1 MGIFNRMIPNITRN
15 EYGEIVSQPY
25 VEPQVNDIFDP
36 LFNAEVKQQ
45 LYNKYGHN
53 PFANI
58 MGYGDLVENVIFQK
72 NGAGILKS
80 LGRSMDKADDFILGG
95 LTEGTKLLTGQGFE
109 NPIRNIFVEDQN
121 YTGERLLAAMG
132 NSMRHLAGG
141 TTLDESDFNGAWALP
156 STGIDLITDPGI
168 LGGTLMRGAKANA
181 PLAEQLSKQYAS
193 TPLYEAGQ
201 AMSKY
206 DDIMGEITGNI
217 VVPGGRF
224 ALNKAR
230 NKIMDLVGSRSPKDT
245 VEVIL
250 NAEEDDS
257 IPPEVVDE
265 ARQRAASDPEISMAN
280 EAITALENLK
290 KQHANDVLGKLDLAS
305 MDNKQKTDFVLRWK
319 HLQESGDYDEEDV
332 IAAYEDSIRGSS
344 VVDPNNPSFTFSKY
358 GYGRQLQELQRNRD
372 NGLID
377 ETTFRRLKRR
387 LDGDAIVAKRYQ
399 RTASAISDSF
409 QNYVNYKR
417 SNQRMG
423 LEKRRKY
430 NLANLQKSIQKD
442 LKTMNEDAAPLFEY
456 FQKKSRSGNVSPNIG
471 RSIIQGLDDLDDA
484 TLVARYREAWNTQNL
499 YEKLN
504 PEYAG
509 WLPDPKAYD
518 DYYDKYY
525 YLDDK
530 RDEELAAD
538 IRDTLTLE
546 LDNAATVNMVYSALG
561 IDPKS
566 RGDVGLSKDT
576 LTVQDSIYKRWTPK
590 TWKNA
595 VLVADDDLDR
605 VYKEFL
611 PDDIQLNATDSV
623 ERVKDIHNL
632 KKTLYDTISLKLVFP
647 DKAIREKFVDDLV
660 DVRFYS
666 GNLSV
671 TDYFN
676 KLQDLTDAVENYAQP
691 VQHDGITDA
700 VLELGRAIKEDN
712 PDMADSDAI
721 EQAVMNFA
729 KSKEV
734 NDAAEMHAKKMVHR
748 AIPDIHNSSLTMR
761 TNLNDAEAP
770 RKDWYNNTKAFE
782 QDLSDWRKVY
792 YGEFHPGRD
801 DPEISER
808 MFNKWLSEI
817 SDNSEYSRRFAR
829 LFNDYR
835 KEYDIKTL
843 NQFEEAYD
851 KVSIEEYAM
860 NRAIMSST
868 KDMVEKI
875 ERASFA
881 TDAENVNEAQRVYN
895 SLQSSIDDLRKHV
908 LVPMNEQFHEDV
920 TPTGIGY
927 WKNVEIPENA
937 TQADITDEEVGS
949 VNEEI
954 GNAEPINDTN
964 GDAIEAYQAYADAE
978 AASAVHGVKNG
989 YGFSKMTS
997 LKKEASDKKYKTA
1010 DEMLDDV
1017 RRVDNTFKRN
1027 GDVDYSMRNVYS
1039 YSIANDINML
1049 IRKNP
1054 EVMQDEEFVD
1064 ILRKLSK
1071 HYEIKIP
1078 AGVKLPNYDPDGIF
1092 EKFLQDTYSLNGKS
1106 YNLMQLAE
1114 KSAVD
1119 GYSYLFSATGKVP
1132 PKGTPSRI
1140 LYDVL
1145 GYNGTKG
1152 RSPYWREYR
1161 ELLKELVPGKFEN
1174 GKFVK
1179 LPHAWDIEHLTNEQI
1194 DSIEHRFISKV
1205 YLNDYA
1211 PQLYLSG
1218 GKTLDASMKDV
1229 SSVYADTDQ
1238 VMDAAKQERFDKRFN
1253 DTICSLVQK
1262 MPKPA
1267 DAAKTLYDTQGT
1279 AADKITEFQNALN
1292 GDNPDGAPMGENPDM
1307 QSSQPKSLR
1316 RWSLHTDNIAA
1327 ARQAVSNNNNKNYA
1341 TLRQKKAQ
1349 DLLTDVGKHY
1359 GDDLD
1364 DDTIYKYR
1372 LARQAQEGDVI
1383 QGKTLLTDLVGAK
1396 GINTFSVAQN
1406 DKATADALEAYLKNV
1421 TQAVN
1426 GQVKAKVLKTDMV
1439 VLPNKNKV
1447 FRIYFDFSNKNVV
1460 NDLYKMRKKID
1471 LSKLADFTVI
1481 EKGTQRFPELEG
1493 SSNFKYL
1500 DGVFGELDGMEKDYA
1515 KMLGFD
1521 YSDTGMHIK
1530 NVYTTDVD
1538 VADTF
1543 ANYIYNGVNLDAL
1556 NQISDSA
1563 LDIPEYGD
1571 VLRGA
1576 MGSVRIDKRIRGMLD
1591 LYESGMYEEKGKT
1604 YDLRLFTNDPR
1615 EIIKGTLTGG
1625 MFENKKFQTTVE
1637 LFFND
1642 NFNVHHIAKDP
1653 DELIKVFYPNG
1664 ENNTANLYN
1673 MALVSPR
1680 YSSDG
1685 RIIGMKRFDK
1695 LSKQGFEQ
1703 AWKDENCI
1711 LVPESIISPLDR
1723 VLRKEQKMSNKAF
1736 AFINRNLTIPFKFGV
1751 LINPGFLLGNVSDAY
1766 LKAATTMSEK
1776 YGTTV
1781 SEELA
1786 NVGVSI
1792 RDTMQLNNDFDEVY
1806 TKIVND
1812 LDAHKVPL
1820 KPSDRISSLA
1830 YENTRMRQLI
1840 LDYMQSTVKDPLQTG
1855 GKQAVI
1861 ACKLSDKEIAQAKLW
1876 MLLNSEQTTTSFAE
1890 GLQDFDDIAKASNS
1904 NEYALRKNLWQRVT
1918 MGKGNYDKSD
1928 FTTWGLCL
1936 NNPVASKAMQLSG
1949 NIENLMRSSCI
1960 LNDLRHHGK
1969 SSEELVNLMLL
1980 ATDPD
1985 NPQSAKLR
1993 TELKISLDDAI
2004 NAMSAANF
2012 DYEQV
2017 TDFTDSVGT
2026 FMPFPTFYLKNFG
2039 YWMDL
2044 FVNNPQYVENT
2055 IKIQEG
2061 LWRSRGKKNDEK
2073 DEFMEDAKYRGAIPN
2088 DIVTPG
2094 IGGQKLSN
2102 LFKGIYKPTPQQS
2115 MFGAFGTLNDPLGDA
2130 AFRLH
2135 PAIAN
2140 TGIAAANTFGVPEHL
2155 KQKMAENGI
2164 KYRPY
2169 TTNPYEKNVSFGDPN
2184 FNNLSFAIHRTNP
2197 YERAMSTAMRL
2208 PAKMRMN
2215 TTQVS
2220 DFLPSVFQP
2229 DFSKK

>member
-1 MGIFNRMIPNITRN
+1 MGIFNRMIPNISRN

-95 LTEGTKLLTGQGFE
+95 LTEGTKALTGQGFE

-132 NSMRHLAGG
+132 NSMRNLAGG
-141 TTLDESDFNGAWALP
+141 TTLNESDFSGAWALP

-181 PLAEQLSKQYAS
+181 PLAERLSKQYAS

-206 DDIMGEITGNI
+206 DDIMGEITGNV

-224 ALNKAR
+224 ALNKSR
-230 NKIMDLVGSRSPKDT
+230 NKIMDLVGSRSAKDSID
-245 VEVIL
+245 VIL
-250 NAEEDDS
+250 NAEEDGNV
-257 IPPEVVDE
+257 PPEVVDE
-265 ARQRAASDPEISMAN
+265 ARQKASSDPEIRMAN
-280 EAITALENLK
+280 DAITALKNAK
-290 KQHANDVLGKLDLAS
+290 KQQADNLLSKLDLAS

-319 HLQESGDYDEEDV
+319 HLQESGDYDAEDV
-332 IAAYEDSIRGSS
+332 IAAYNDSKNGSS
-344 VVDPNNPSFTFSKY
+344 IVDPNNPSFTFSKY
-358 GYGRQLQELQRNRD
+358 SYHRQLQELQRNYD
-372 NGLID
+372 TGLID

-399 RTASAISDSF
+399 RTASAISNSF
-409 QNYVNYKR
+409 QNDVNYER
-417 SNQRMG
+417 SHQRADM
-423 LEKRRKY
+423 EQRRKS
-430 NLANLQKSIQKD
+430 NLDNLQNSIREDIQTTYD
-442 LKTMNEDAAPLFEY
+442 DAAPLFDY
-456 FQKKSRSGNVSPNIG
+456 FKKKSRSGNVTANIG
-471 RSIIQGLDDLDDA
+471 RTIFQGLDDFDSA
-484 TLVARYREAWNTQNL
+484 TLGAMYRELWDTEDL
-499 YEKLN
+499 YGKAH
-504 PEYAG
+504 PAYAG
-509 WLPDPKAYD
+509 LLPDPKQYID
-518 DYYDKYY
+518 DETLGDVV
-525 YLDDK
+525 
-530 RDEELAAD
+530 RN
-538 IRDTLTLE
+538 TLTLGTNTGYGE
-546 LDNAATVNMVYSALG
+546 TLDNAATVNMVYSALG

-566 RGDVGLSKDT
+566 RGEVGLSKNT

-590 TWKNA
+590 TWRNA
-595 VLVADDDLDR
+595 VLVADDDLDK
-605 VYKEFL
+605 VYKEFF
-611 PDDIQLNATDSV
+611 PGDIQLNATDSV
-623 ERVKDIHNL
+623 ARVNDIRNL
-632 KKTLYDTISLKLVFP
+632 KKTLYDTVSLKLVFP
-647 DKAIREKFVDDLV
+647 DKVIREKFVDDLV

-691 VQHDGITDA
+691 VKSDGITEA
-700 VLELGRAIKEDN
+700 LSALGKDIKAYN
-712 PDMADSDAI
+712 PDIDDSDAL
-721 EQAVMNFA
+721 EQAVMDLA
-729 KSKEV
+729 MSE
-734 NDAAEMHAKKMVHR
+734 EMQNATRTHARNLVYN
-748 AIPDIHNSSLTMR
+748 AIPDLHDSSLKMR
-761 TNLNDAEAP
+761 TNLNSTKSP
-770 RKDWYNNTKAFE
+770 KKYWYSNNLEAFE
-782 QDLSDWRKVY
+782 QDLSDYGKVY
-792 YGEFHPGRD
+792 LGKRTGRNNAA
-801 DPEISER
+801 ISER

-817 SDNSEYSRRFAR
+817 SDSSEYSKRFAR

-835 KEYDIKTL
+835 KEYNIKTL

-851 KVSIEEYAM
+851 KVSIEDYAM
-860 NRAIMSST
+860 NRAVKSST
-868 KDMVEKI
+868 QDMVEKL

-881 TDAENVNEAQRVYN
+881 TDAESINEAQRVYN
-895 SLQSSIDDLRKHV
+895 NLQSSIDDLRKHV
-908 LVPMNEQFHEDV
+908 LVPMNELFHEDV

-927 WKNVEIPENA
+927 WKNADISENA
-937 TQADITDEEVGS
+937 TQA
-949 VNEEI
+949 
-954 GNAEPINDTN
+954 
-964 GDAIEAYQAYADAE
+964 EAYQAYADAND
-978 AASAVHGVKNG
+978 ASAVRGVKNE

-997 LKKEASDKKYKTA
+997 LKKEASDRKYKTA
-1010 DEMLDDV
+1010 DEMLANV
-1017 RRVDNTFKRN
+1017 RRIDNTFKRN
-1027 GDVDYSMRNVYS
+1027 GDVDYSTRNAYS

-1049 IRKNP
+1049 IRRNP
-1054 EVMQDEEFVD
+1054 EVMNDPEFVNV
-1064 ILRKLSK
+1064 LRKLSN

-1078 AGVKLPNYDPDGIF
+1078 VGVRLQNYDSDKIF
-1092 EKFLQDTYSLNGKS
+1092 KKFLKDTYSLNGKL
-1106 YNLMQLAE
+1106 YNLMELAE
-1114 KSAVD
+1114 MNAD
-1119 GYSYLFSATGKVP
+1119 AGYPYLFSATGKVP

-1161 ELLKELVPGKFEN
+1161 EILKELVPGKFEN
-1174 GKFVK
+1174 GKFVRMK
-1179 LPHAWDIEHLTNEQI
+1179 PDWDVNYLPKERSDA
-1194 DSIEHRFISKV
+1194 IEHRFISKV

-1218 GKTLDASMKDV
+1218 GKTLDASMQDV
-1229 SSVYADTDQ
+1229 SSVYADADQ
-1238 VMDAAKQERFDKRFN
+1238 IMDAAKQERFDKHFD

-1267 DAAKTLYDTQGT
+1267 DASKTLYNTQGT
-1279 AADKITEFQNALN
+1279 AADKITEFQNSLN
-1292 GDNPDGAPMGENPDM
+1292 VDNPDGAPMGDTPNM
-1307 QSSQPKSLR
+1307 QFSQPKSLR
-1316 RWSLHTDNIAA
+1316 KWSLHTDNIAA

-1364 DDTIYKYR
+1364 DTTVYKYR
-1372 LARQAQEGDVI
+1372 LARQAQAGDVI
-1383 QGKTLLTDLVGAK
+1383 QGKTFLTDLVGAK
-1396 GINTFSVAQN
+1396 GINVFSVAEN

-1421 TQAVN
+1421 TQTVN

-1447 FRIYFDFSNKNVV
+1447 FRIYFDFANKNVV

-1471 LSKLADFTVI
+1471 LSGLADFTVI

-1493 SSNFKYL
+1493 SSNFQYL
-1500 DGVFGELDGMEKDYA
+1500 DHVFGELDGMEKDYA

-1543 ANYIYNGVNLDAL
+1543 AKYIYNGVNIDAL
-1556 NQISDSA
+1556 NQISDNA

-1591 LYESGMYEEKGKT
+1591 LYETGMYNEKGKT
-1604 YDLRLFTNDPR
+1604 YDLRLFTNDPS

-1653 DELIKVFYPNG
+1653 DGLVKVFYPNG

-1673 MALVSPR
+1673 MALVAPR
-1680 YSSDG
+1680 YASDG

-1703 AWKDENCI
+1703 AWKDPNCI
-1711 LVPESIISPLDR
+1711 LVPESIVSPLDR

-1766 LKAATTMSEK
+1766 LKAATTMSDK
-1776 YGTTV
+1776 YGTTI

-1792 RDTMQLNNDFDEVY
+1792 SDTMRLNNDFDEVY

-1830 YENTRMRQLI
+1830 YENTHMRQLI
-1840 LDYMQSTVKDPLQTG
+1840 LDYMQSAVKDPLETG

-1861 ACKLSDKEIAQAKLW
+1861 TCKLSDKEIAQAKLW

-1918 MGKGNYDKSD
+1918 MGKSNYDKSD
-1928 FTTWGLCL
+1928 FTTWGLFL
-1936 NNPVASKAMQLSG
+1936 NNPVATKAMQLSG

-1969 SSEELVNLMLL
+1969 SSEELVDLMRL
-1980 ATDPD
+1980 ATDP
-1985 NPQSAKLR
+1985 NNAQSAKLR

-2061 LWRSRGKKNDEK
+2061 LWRSRGKKNEEK

-2135 PAIAN
+2135 PVIAN
-2140 TGIAAANTFGVPEHL
+2140 TGIAAANAIGVPEHL
-2155 KQKMAENGI
+2155 KSKMVENGI

-2215 TTQVS
+2215 TTQLS